1 MKDVKTT
8 NHVLLDYT
16 VTTLTKTLL
25 NGLAKLS
32 KKTKKNVKAPS
43 NVQIT
48 KSVMIKN
55 VLKLSV

>member
-32 KKTKKNVKAPS
+32 KKTKKNVKAPW
-43 NVQIT
+43 NAQIT
-48 KSVMIKN
+48 KSVIIKN
-55 VLKLSV
+55 VLKPSV